1 MQDSCEWYG
10 YCFIYNYQK
19 HFTKEKKM
27 TYREL
32 LAMLSDSQL
41 DCEIAVETANGG
53 VTPADVVLTPEGG
66 IVLAID

>member
-1 MQDSCEWYG
+1 
-10 YCFIYNYQK
+10 
-19 HFTKEKKM
+19 M

-41 DCEIAVETANGG
+41 DCEIAVETADGG